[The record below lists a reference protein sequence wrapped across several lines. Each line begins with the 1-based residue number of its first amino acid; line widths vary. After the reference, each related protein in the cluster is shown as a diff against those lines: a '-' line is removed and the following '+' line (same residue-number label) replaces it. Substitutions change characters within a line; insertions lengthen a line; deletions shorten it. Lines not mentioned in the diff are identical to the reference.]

1 MVFHETYMK
10 TAIELAKKGEGYV
23 SPNPLV
29 GAVIVKDDIIIGSGY
44 HTKYGG
50 LHAEREALKNCRTSP
65 KGASMYV
72 TLEPCSHYGKQ
83 PPCTLAII
91 ESGIDTVYIGSS
103 DPNPEVN
110 GKGIQVLRDA
120 NIKVV
125 TGLLKE
131 ECDSLN
137 TFFFHYIA
145 TNRPYV
151 TLKFAMTID
160 GKIASHSG
168 KSQWITGESAR
179 AQVHRDRKRYQA
191 IMVGVGTVFQDN
203 PVLNCRTKENPVN
216 PIRIICDTKLRTPM
230 NSKIVQTSKEI
241 PTYLAT
247 CCTDKSKHSPY
258 EMYGCSI
265 LVTKQQN
272 GHIDLNDLMQQLGK
286 IDIDSLF
293 VEGGGTLNWSLLQEN
308 LVNHIQCYIG
318 NKVLGGQSAKTA
330 ILGTGFD
337 TPNDSPAFKLSNI
350 MCFDEDILLEY
361 DIIT

>member
-83 PPCTLAII
+83 PPCALAII

-125 TGLLKE
+125 T
-131 ECDSLN
+131 
-137 TFFFHYIA
+137 
-145 TNRPYV
+145 
-151 TLKFAMTID
+151 
-160 GKIASHSG
+160 
-168 KSQWITGESAR
+168 Q
-179 AQVHRDRKRYQA
+179 
-191 IMVGVGTVFQDN
+191 
-203 PVLNCRTKENPVN
+203 
-216 PIRIICDTKLRTPM
+216 
-230 NSKIVQTSKEI
+230 
-241 PTYLAT
+241 
-247 CCTDKSKHSPY
+247 
-258 EMYGCSI
+258 
-265 LVTKQQN
+265 
-272 GHIDLNDLMQQLGK
+272 
-286 IDIDSLF
+286 
-293 VEGGGTLNWSLLQEN
+293 
-308 LVNHIQCYIG
+308 
-318 NKVLGGQSAKTA
+318 
-330 ILGTGFD
+330 
-337 TPNDSPAFKLSNI
+337 
-350 MCFDEDILLEY
+350 
-361 DIIT
+361 